1 MNLAIG
7 NNISPTLTCGTTME
21 VCNQHRARRIMP
33 IECERLMGYPDNYT
47 RIPYRG
53 KPAEQCPDGP
63 RYEACGNGWAINC
76 ARWILLGIHRYL
88 TEKEETL

>member
-1 MNLAIG
+1 
-7 NNISPTLTCGTTME
+7 ME
-21 VCNQHRARRIMP
+21 VCTQHRARRIMP

-88 TEKEETL
+88 TEKEEFL